1 MVLSA
6 KNKVVVA
13 MNNVFLTISTVQ
25 LERIQ
30 PVFTKLQNNVIIA
43 MDNFQEITLLT
54 KT

>member
-6 KNKVVVA
+6 KNKIVVA
-13 MNNVFLTISTVQ
+13 INKVFLTISTVQ
-25 LERIQ
+25 LEQIQ

-43 MDNFQEITLLT
+43 MDNFQEITLLV